1 MSRVKTALD
10 RYGED
15 APRSY
20 VPDILSNFSP
30 TLKREAA
37 VPTGEETGFSRIAPV
52 VRRRWKAFLFMFAI
66 PVAAA
71 VSITFWQT
79 PLYQARVLV
88 EVLGF
93 NDNYL
98 NIKNA
103 DPTQAPESASVS
115 YVQTQVG
122 MLRSRSILK
131 RVVEKLQLEQKSD
144 FQEHPGALSNW
155 LQSVGVKKSVHSPSP
170 LDDAVERISSR
181 LKIQPTQET
190 RLVEIL
196 FEGNDPVL
204 AASIANTL
212 TSEYIEQNLQAR
224 WDAAQHTSEW
234 LMPKLDE
241 LKRQLQA
248 SGDALQQYARSTGLM
263 FTGAQDSVSQQKLLQ
278 IQAELSK
285 AQVELA
291 TKQSQ
296 YELSVA
302 NRPESL
308 PGIRE
313 ESALREYQTKLAD
326 LRRQL
331 ADLRTSFTPTHYKVR
346 RVEAQIREV
355 ESTLEAER
363 GNMLARIRNELEAA
377 RTRERMLADSYAE
390 QTNIVGQD
398 AEKTVRYNLLKNEMK
413 TNQDLYEAML
423 RSMKELGV
431 VSAIRAN
438 NIRLIDSA
446 DVPSRPYRPS
456 WIWNSVMGI
465 VSGVFLGVVVA
476 FAREFNDRS
485 IQGPGESAHYLY
497 LP

>member
-1 MSRVKTALD
+1 MSRVKMALD

-15 APRSY
+15 APRSS
-20 VPDILSNFSP
+20 DSDALSNFSP
-30 TLKREAA
+30 AFKREAA
-37 VPTGEETGFSRIAPV
+37 ALTGEAAGFLRIVPV
-52 VRRRWKAFLFMFAI
+52 LRRRWKAFLFMFAI
-66 PVAAA
+66 PLTVA
-71 VSITFWQT
+71 VSITIWQT
-79 PLYQARVLV
+79 PLYQSRALV
-88 EVLGF
+88 EVLGL

-98 NIKNA
+98 NIKNV
-103 DPTQAPESASVS
+103 DPTQTSESASVS

-131 RVVEKLQLEQKSD
+131 RVVQKLQLEQNNE
-144 FQEHPGALSNW
+144 FQRHPGALSDW
-155 LQSVGVKKSVHSPSP
+155 LQRLGLKKGVHSSP

-181 LKIQPTQET
+181 LKIQPTLET

-196 FEGNDPVL
+196 FEGSDPTL
-204 AASIANTL
+204 AASVANTL
-212 TSEYIEQNLQAR
+212 ASEYIEQNLQTR
-224 WDAAQHTSEW
+224 WDAAQHTGEW
-234 LMPKLDE
+234 LTPKLDE

-278 IQAELSK
+278 IQAELSR

-291 TKQSQ
+291 AKQSQ
-296 YELSVA
+296 YELSIA

-313 ESALREYQTKLAD
+313 ESALREYQLKLTD

-331 ADLRTSFTPTHYKVR
+331 AELRTSFTPTHYKVR
-346 RVEAQIREV
+346 HVEAQIKEL
-355 ESTLEAER
+355 ESSLEAER
-363 GNMLARIRNELEAA
+363 INMLARIRNEFEAA
-377 RTRERMLADSYAE
+377 RTRERMLVDSYVE
-390 QTNIVGQD
+390 QTHIVGRD

-423 RSMKELGV
+423 RAMKELGV

-456 WIWNSVMGI
+456 WVWNSVMGI
-465 VSGVFLGVVVA
+465 VCGVFLG
-476 FAREFNDRS
+476 
-485 IQGPGESAHYLY
+485 
-497 LP
+497 